1 MISIVEQAKHKV
13 AFLEKELTRIQ
24 RKKDTEVKHYT
35 ETAIKW
41 KGRTLDIQKKIM
53 NCGQCKAHVQNY

>member
-1 MISIVEQAKHKV
+1 MISIAEQAKHKV

-41 KGRTLDIQKKIM
+41 KGRTLDIQEKIE
-53 NCGQCKAHVQNY
+53 NCDQCKVHVVKY